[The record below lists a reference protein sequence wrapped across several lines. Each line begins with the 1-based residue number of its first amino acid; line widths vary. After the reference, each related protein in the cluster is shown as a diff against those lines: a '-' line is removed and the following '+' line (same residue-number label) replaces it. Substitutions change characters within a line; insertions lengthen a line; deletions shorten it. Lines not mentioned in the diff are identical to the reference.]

1 MTALIKEKMNQACE
15 ILKEFDVDCW
25 VTFVRETQVHSD
37 PVLPFLVESD
47 LTWHSALIISSN
59 GRTIAIV
66 GEYDKKSVEDIGAY
80 DEVIGYV
87 QGIKSHFIDTVRSLN
102 PSSIA
107 INFSKGSEIC
117 DGLSYGMYL
126 TLHSYLEEIGYENR
140 LLSAEKIISALRQR
154 KTISEVSNIREAI
167 RATERIFRAA
177 GDFIRPGR
185 TEKEIA
191 DFMKKEV
198 EAAHLQLAWGARICP
213 EVFTGP
219 DTAEA
224 HYMPTDR
231 KVAPGHVLNMDF
243 GVKVHGYCADLQRT
257 FYIRKHGEEKAPA
270 DVVTGFETLIRAIE
284 SSRQAL
290 KPGVHGHE
298 IDRIAREIVVAAGYK
313 EFPHGL
319 GHQVGRFAHD
329 GTALLGPPWEKYA
342 NKPFELIEKGMV
354 FTLEPRLTIP
364 ERGIATVEEMVVVT
378 NEGADYLST
387 PQKELLLV

>member
-37 PVLPFLVESD
+37 PVLPFLVDAD

-140 LLSAEKIISALRQR
+140 LLSAERIISALRQR
-154 KTISEVSNIREAI
+154 KTISEVGNIREAI
-167 RATERIFRAA
+167 RETERIFRAA

-191 DFMKKEV
+191 DFMKREV
-198 EAAHLQLAWGARICP
+198 EATRLQLAWEARICP
-213 EVFTGP
+213 GVFTGP

-243 GVKVHGYCADLQRT
+243 GVKVNGYCADLQRT
-257 FYIRKHGEEKAPA
+257 FYIRKKGEEK
-270 DVVTGFETLIRAIE
+270 
-284 SSRQAL
+284 
-290 KPGVHGHE
+290 
-298 IDRIAREIVVAAGYK
+298 
-313 EFPHGL
+313 
-319 GHQVGRFAHD
+319 
-329 GTALLGPPWEKYA
+329 
-342 NKPFELIEKGMV
+342 
-354 FTLEPRLTIP
+354 
-364 ERGIATVEEMVVVT
+364 ATVEEMVVVT

>member
-1 MTALIKEKMNQACE
+1 MTALIKEKMNQACG

-37 PVLPFLVESD
+37 PVLPFLVDAD

-140 LLSAEKIISALRQR
+140 LLSAERIISALRQR
-154 KTISEVSNIREAI
+154 KTISEVGNIREAI
-167 RATERIFRAA
+167 RETERIFRAA

-191 DFMKKEV
+191 DFMKREV
-198 EAAHLQLAWGARICP
+198 EATRLQLAWEARICP
-213 EVFTGP
+213 GVFTGP

-354 FTLEPRLTIP
+354 FTLEPRLTVP

-378 NEGADYLST
+378 SEGADYLST

>member
-37 PVLPFLVESD
+37 PVLPFLVDAD

-140 LLSAEKIISALRQR
+140 LLSAERIISALRQR
-154 KTISEVSNIREAI
+154 KTISEVGNIREAI
-167 RATERIFRAA
+167 RETERIFRAA

-191 DFMKKEV
+191 DFMKREV
-198 EAAHLQLAWGARICP
+198 EATRLQLAWEARICP
-213 EVFTGP
+213 GVFTGP

-387 PQKELLLV
+387 PQKELLPV